1 MKAAFLNEALGGRG
15 GGQND
20 SGAKKVCRLAASDVR
35 EIPRTLSNSLENMLG
50 FIKFENLDG
59 NVTLGLIK
67 Q

>member
-1 MKAAFLNEALGGRG
+1 MKHWEGGEEVRMTQ
-15 GGQND
+15 GQ
-20 SGAKKVCRLAASDVR
+20 KVCRLAANDVR

>member
-1 MKAAFLNEALGGRG
+1 MKHWEEGEEVRMTQ
-15 GGQND
+15 GQ
-20 SGAKKVCRLAASDVR
+20 KKVCRLAASDVR
-35 EIPRTLSNSLENMLG
+35 EIPRTLSNSLENMLK